1 VVGETERG
9 AGDGA
14 LRGRK
19 RFFSSCDDRKTEKS
33 LTLSLFFSFFL
44 LFLSCL
50 SRPRDDFKQAIYLND
65 RYELD
70 GRDPSGYVG
79 CMWSICGTHDMG

>member
-1 VVGETERG
+1 MT
-9 AGDGA
+9 
-14 LRGRK
+14 GR
-19 RFFSSCDDRKTEKS
+19 RKNH
-33 LTLSLFFSFFL
+33 SLFHSSSLSFFL